1 MQVAHSPLLF
11 PLWVSKEGQK
21 VKGHRKEVKKMD
33 KIEYVHYALPVSFSQ
48 IRAEEAIRNLVTKI
62 NKKIEEQEIQKEM
75 TKKFLKKIL
84 TLKEKFFNN
93 KEKTIAATKIIIGD
107 FLIIQK
113 DGIIIDGKVIEE
125 NEESTEIAEIDVEKI
140 VERLEKIDEANI
152 IIV

>member
-1 MQVAHSPLLF
+1 
-11 PLWVSKEGQK
+11 
-21 VKGHRKEVKKMD
+21 MD
-33 KIEYVHYALPVSFSQ
+33 KIEYVHYALPESFSQ

-113 DGIIIDGKVIEE
+113 DGIIIDGKMIEE
-125 NEESTEIAEIDVEKI
+125 NEENTEIDIEKI
-140 VERLEKIDEANI
+140 VERLEKITEADV